1 MPFETFTRKKPAQ
14 EKKCLSI
21 IKTKTQERLL
31 KLVKKKVIR
40 ELENRAKNP
49 SSRVSYLIV
58 KRKEKYTPYSQQ
70 TQ

>member
-1 MPFETFTRKKPAQ
+1 MVNFPESHRVNGNLFRTRKTF
-14 EKKCLSI
+14 
-21 IKTKTQERLL
+21 KTGE
-31 KLVKKKVIR
+31 KKVIK